1 MSGWNSVSS
10 WTVKFTELEKTV
22 RHSCLCKLLV
32 AGTVFALACAAFGQQ
47 SPPPKPPGQRDPG
60 FFGGPKEKKD
70 KDEDA
75 NTRSLSGVVRNDQD
89 DPVEG
94 AVVQIKD
101 LKTLRVRSF
110 ITKADGKYQFHGLST
125 NVDYEIVAT
134 HQGVSSDK
142 KTLSVYDSRKQAVIN
157 LQIKSKG

>member
-1 MSGWNSVSS
+1 V
-10 WTVKFTELEKTV
+10 EIAV
-22 RHSCLCKLLV
+22 RRKCTYRLLV
-32 AGTVFALACAAFGQQ
+32 AAFTVFGLAWTAVGQQ

-60 FFGGPKEKKD
+60 FFGGPKDKKD
-70 KDEDA
+70 KEEDA
-75 NTRSLSGVVRNDQD
+75 NTRALSGVVRNDRD

-125 NVDYEIVAT
+125 NVDYEVVAN
-134 HQGVSSDK
+134 HQGASSDK
-142 KTLSVYDSRKQAVIN
+142 KTLSVYDSRKEAVIN
-157 LQIKSKG
+157 LQIKTKG